1 MSDTQEILQGNPA
14 NRAIEY
20 DEIRTS
26 ITASQFR
33 EGDHVRFNWIGH
45 RALHFTVIYLD
56 SKFAYL
62 RALFDQ
68 ESEHRVSLRSSE
80 LRQFDQIGWT
90 LMDGFF
96 DQHTPVSKAIQ

>member
-1 MSDTQEILQGNPA
+1 MSDIQEILQGNPA
-14 NRAIEY
+14 NWSIECS
-20 DEIRTS
+20 EPGPQ
-26 ITASQFR
+26 ITASQFH

-45 RALHFTVIYLD
+45 RTLHFTVIYLD

-80 LRQFDQIGWT
+80 LRQFDQMGWT
-90 LMDGFF
+90 LMEGFF
-96 DQHTPVSKAIQ
+96 DQHTPAHKAIQ